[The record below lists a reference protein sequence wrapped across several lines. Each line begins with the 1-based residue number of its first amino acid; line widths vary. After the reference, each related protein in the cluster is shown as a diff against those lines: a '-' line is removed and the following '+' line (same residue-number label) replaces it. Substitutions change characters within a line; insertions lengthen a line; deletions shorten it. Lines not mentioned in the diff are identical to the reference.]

1 MASTPLAGRK
11 ILLVEDDFLIA
22 QVIVD
27 LLEDAG
33 ATVIGPLGTIEDA
46 LTAAADS
53 SLTVDSAI
61 LDINLHGLASYT
73 VADAL
78 NARNV
83 RVVFATGYGK
93 QGIEASY
100 QHYPS
105 CTKPFTWQALL
116 SALGEDE
123 SNA

>member
-123 SNA
+123 NSG

>member
-1 MASTPLAGRK
+1 MTATPLAGRK
-11 ILLVEDDFLIA
+11 ILVVEDDDMIA

-33 ATVIGPLGTIEDA
+33 ATIIGPVGTLEQA
-46 LTAAADS
+46 MVAATDT
-53 SLTVDSAI
+53 SLACDSAI
-61 LDINLHGLASYT
+61 LDINLHGIASYS

-78 NARNV
+78 TARHV

-93 QGIEASY
+93 QGIDAAY
-100 QHYPS
+100 QHYPH

-116 SALGEDE
+116 SALG
-123 SNA
+123 